1 MKDCSRRRGFT
12 LIELLVVIAIIGIL
26 IALLLPAVQKVRE
39 AANRTKCQND
49 LKQIGLAFHNY
60 HDNNGYLPPATDNS
74 LQASRGGSNYYWG
87 WSWMARILPYV
98 EQDNLWRQADT
109 FARTVKD
116 NPWEG
121 GSPTGNPALR
131 TALPVWQCPSDNRVF
146 LAQYVPGQV
155 GKGGTGETLDVAFT
169 SYLGV
174 SGLRSFNIGGRP
186 APPWSD
192 GTIHAFNPA
201 PDGDGNDL
209 TKVKLSDVI
218 DGLSNTLFVGE
229 RPPSKDLV
237 FGWWFAGAGE
247 PNATN
252 SLSGASDV
260 VLGVREQNFVYSNCT
275 QPGQGRGESGVQPQG
290 YRFHEGD
297 LNNDCDQFHFWS
309 LHPGGA
315 NFLMGDGSVHFYS
328 YSIDDGS
335 ATSVMIALA
344 TRAGGEAV
352 EAP

>member
-1 MKDCSRRRGFT
+1 MKRCSRRSGFT

-49 LKQIGLAFHNY
+49 LKQIGLALHSY
-60 HDNNGYLPPATDNS
+60 HDNNGYLPPGVDGSDPPSSGRPGA
-74 LQASRGGSNYYWG
+74 SNYYWG
-87 WSWMARILPYV
+87 WSWMARLLPYV
-98 EQDNLWRQADT
+98 EQDNLYRQADN
-109 FARTVKD
+109 FARTVSD
-116 NPWEG
+116 NPWTKG
-121 GSPTGNPALR
+121 TPAGNPGLR
-131 TALPVWQCPSDNRVF
+131 TALQIWQCPSDDRVY

-155 GKGGTGETLDVAFT
+155 GKGGGGETLDVAFT

-174 SGLRSFNIGGRP
+174 SGLHSFNPGGSRTP
-186 APPWSD
+186 VWNEGALHSYKPGTSYDSLKTKFSD
-192 GTIHAFNPA
+192 I
-201 PDGDGNDL
+201 
-209 TKVKLSDVI
+209 S

-247 PNATN
+247 PNASGN
-252 SLSGASDV
+252 DLSGASDV
-260 VLGVREQNFVYSNCT
+260 VLGVREQNYVYGTCPRTDSHFM
-275 QPGQGRGESGVQPQG
+275 P
-290 YRFHEGD
+290 GD

-315 NFLMGDGSVHFYS
+315 NFLMGDGSVHFYN

-335 ATSVMIALA
+335 PTSVMVALA